1 LSRHAGGGFDRPG
14 FRLLTTGLLL
24 AAALGAI
31 AVLDQQIEVFG
42 FGDIGPDARS
52 FPRVVLW
59 LLAAVLALRL
69 ILNLRSPD
77 TPLGSPVRLGRVLA
91 VLACTAAALWL
102 MPRFGFFIGAAGAG
116 IVVALVLG
124 EKRPLPMILPVL
136 IAAIVAYGGRH
147 GLGIPL
153 P

>member
-1 LSRHAGGGFDRPG
+1 LSSRTGGGFARPG
-14 FRLLTTGLLL
+14 FRLLTTGLML

-31 AVLDQQIEVFG
+31 AVLDQQIEIFG
-42 FGDIGPDARS
+42 FGDSGPDARS
-52 FPRVVLW
+52 FPRMALW

-69 ILNLRSPD
+69 ILGLRQAD
-77 TPLGSPVRLGRVLA
+77 APLGRPVRLGRVLA
-91 VLACTAAALWL
+91 VAAATALALWL
-102 MPRFGFFIGAAGAG
+102 MPRAGFFVGAAGAG

-124 EKRPLPMILPVL
+124 EKRLPALILPFF

-147 GLGIPL
+147 GLNIPL